1 MENSHSKPSNLMQ
14 KSSRACLKITEH
26 GCVVLD
32 QPQRVATFIG
42 FGFVAACCG
51 WSSTQPRSA
60 FRQALLLILSLI
72 GVAGNVIASQWQSIV
87 SESPLGVTIHTASA
101 PASNA
106 SPVVIYLQNLAAPR
120 VGLESDETILQDFR
134 AAGYLVV
141 EMDFANHTN
150 ARVPFINRDLG
161 KLRDD
166 IRAKKFLGEYKLD
179 DAHIFIVPEGCRL
192 KRDVMFYDDGGR
204 KLAMDVIYPSKPKKP
219 VGALIEFSC
228 DNQNRF
234 GNTSLSICSDT
245 ILDAF
250 ATDGFAVAMADH
262 PVANA
267 SRIVSLQI
275 ESDVLPKRFWLSH
288 ENSISAPMGVF
299 GFEG

>member
-1 MENSHSKPSNLMQ
+1 MKIHLST
-14 KSSRACLKITEH
+14 CLKTE
-26 GCVVLD
+26 
-32 QPQRVATFIG
+32 R
-42 FGFVAACCG
+42 G

-72 GVAGNVIASQWQSIV
+72 GVAGNVMASQWQSIV

-106 SPVVIYLQNLAAPR
+106 SPVVIYLQNLAALR

-134 AAGYLVV
+134 TAGYLVV
-141 EMDFANHTN
+141 TLDFANHTN

-166 IRAKKFLGEYKLD
+166 IRAKKFLSEYKLD
-179 DAHIFIVPEGCRL
+179 DAHIFIVLEGCRL

-234 GNTSLSICSDT
+234 GNTSLSICWLTTRCCRVTRKLGAKRKLIST
-245 ILDAF
+245 C
-250 ATDGFAVAMADH
+250 GVVMA
-262 PVANA
+262 
-267 SRIVSLQI
+267 RWII
-275 ESDVLPKRFWLSH
+275 
-288 ENSISAPMGVF
+288 
-299 GFEG
+299 